1 MHVIYLVSIHPNK
14 AFFSFLFSH
23 FCITVEDQE
32 RNNGKDKPYFMSDEL
47 KKIINVK
54 NVVTP
59 EDVERSKRKN
69 DVEVTEVA

>member
-1 MHVIYLVSIHPNK
+1 
-14 AFFSFLFSH
+14 
-23 FCITVEDQE
+23 VEDQE